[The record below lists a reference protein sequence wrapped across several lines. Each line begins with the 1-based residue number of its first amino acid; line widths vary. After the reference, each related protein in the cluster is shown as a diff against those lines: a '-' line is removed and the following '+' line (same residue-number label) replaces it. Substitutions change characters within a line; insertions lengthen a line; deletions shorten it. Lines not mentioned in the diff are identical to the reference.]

1 MEANTTVRQI
11 LNQKG
16 GDVLTV
22 SPSATVLTALEKMAE
37 INVGSVVV
45 VDETGVC
52 GIFTERDYARK
63 VILHGKRSHDL
74 ALREVMTG
82 SVITVGP
89 QTTVRHCL
97 EIMTERRLRHL
108 PVLEDDRLVGLIS
121 IGDAVKAIISEQEFL
136 IEQLQSYIGG
146 GYGGASA

>member
-16 GDVLTV
+16 GDVLTA
-22 SPSATVLTALEKMAE
+22 SPDDTVLTALEKMAE
-37 INVGSVVV
+37 LNVGSVVV
-45 VDETGVC
+45 LDATGVC

-74 ALREVMTG
+74 ALRQVMTE

-89 QTTVRHCL
+89 QTTVHHCL

-108 PVLEDDRLVGLIS
+108 PVLEDDALIGLIS

-146 GYGGASA
+146 GYGGASV